1 MTTPV
6 EQSNPDPLVSLAQ
19 TRAKITR
26 LWLVGGGCAA
36 IILVISSILRGR
48 ADAAREVWSWF
59 LPLVLPTIGLMV
71 GVLGA
76 AALGQRSERFVRKSF
91 VDIAFWLSA
100 AYLALLVLTI
110 LLEPLSPLRGAE
122 LHGVSNYW
130 MGPFQGLV
138 VAALGYLFTS
148 EQKEKTPSARRSTA
162 KTAGPARAPDK
173 QPDSEENGA

>member
-6 EQSNPDPLVSLAQ
+6 EQGNDDPLISLAQ
-19 TRAKITR
+19 TRARLTR
-26 LWLVGGGCAA
+26 LWLVGGGLSA

-59 LPLVLPTIGLMV
+59 LPLVLPTVGLMV

-76 AALGQRSERFVRKSF
+76 AAMAQRTERFVRKSF

-100 AYLALLVLTI
+100 AYLALLLVTI
-110 LLEPLSPLRGAE
+110 VLEPLSPLRGAE

-148 EQKEKTPSARRSTA
+148 EEKGKTRPSRRSTA
-162 KTAGPARAPDK
+162 GAAAPAPGK
-173 QPDSEENGA
+173 QTDSDEDGA